1 MRRAW
6 ICAFAALL
14 TGCAAQRAAVDH
26 QRDSVAVIVRDSV
39 IFRDSVVL
47 VEIPKESDKDVVM
60 RSDTSRLKTSIAE
73 SEAWVADGR
82 LHHTLRNKDW
92 AFIPVTIKMPEKIH
106 YEQKDRLVYNRIVEQ
121 VEVEKELSRL
131 QRFMMSLGWV
141 VLIGAVAWLAWKIYR
156 LVRL

>member
-14 TGCAAQRAAVDH
+14 AGCAAQRVAVDH

-47 VEIPKESDKDVVM
+47 VEVPKESDKTVLPDC
-60 RSDTSRLKTSIAE
+60 DTSRLETSVAE
-73 SEAWVADGR
+73 SMAWVTGGR

-92 AFIPVTIKMPEKIH
+92 EFIPVTIMMPERLH
-106 YEQKDRLVYNRIVEQ
+106 YEQKDRLVYNRIVETI
-121 VEVEKELSRL
+121 EVEKSLNWWERFVMSVGTIAIIAAAIYIGYRARRL
-131 QRFMMSLGWV
+131 FS
-141 VLIGAVAWLAWKIYR
+141 
-156 LVRL
+156 

>member
-60 RSDTSRLKTSIAE
+60 QTDTSRLETSVAE

-82 LHHTLRNKDW
+82 LHHTLRNKD
-92 AFIPVTIKMPEKIH
+92 AAVIPVTIKMPERLH

-121 VEVEKELSRL
+121 VEVEKPLSWWERFVMSVGTIAIITAAIYIGYRARRL
-131 QRFMMSLGWV
+131 FS
-141 VLIGAVAWLAWKIYR
+141 
-156 LVRL
+156 

>member
-1 MRRAW
+1 MNKAW

-39 IFRDSVVL
+39 IYRDSVVL
-47 VEIPKESDKDVVM
+47 VEIPKESGKDVVM
-60 RSDTSRLKTSIAE
+60 QSDTSRLETSVAE

-92 AFIPVTIKMPEKIH
+92 AFIPVTIKMPERLH
-106 YEQKDRLVYNRIVEQ
+106 YEQKDRLVYNRIVETI
-121 VEVEKELSRL
+121 EVEKPLNWWERFVMSVGTIAIIAAAIYIGHKVRRL
-131 QRFMMSLGWV
+131 FS
-141 VLIGAVAWLAWKIYR
+141 
-156 LVRL
+156 

>member
-1 MRRAW
+1 MNKAW
-6 ICAFAALL
+6 ICAFLAVL
-14 TGCAAQRAAVDH
+14 TACGTQRVAVDH

-60 RSDTSRLKTSIAE
+60 QSDTSRLETSVAE

-92 AFIPVTIKMPEKIH
+92 EFIPVTIKMPERLH
-106 YEQKDRLVYNRIVEQ
+106 YEAKDRLIYNRIIET

-131 QRFMMSLGWV
+131 QRFIMSLGWT
-141 VLIGAVAWLAWKIYR
+141 VLVGAVAWLAWKIYR
-156 LVRL
+156 TFRR

>member
-14 TGCAAQRAAVDH
+14 TGCAAQRVAVDH

-82 LHHTLRNKDW
+82 LHHTLRNKDE
-92 AFIPVTIKMPEKIH
+92 AFIPVTIKMPERLH

-121 VEVEKELSRL
+121 VEVEKPLSWWE
-131 QRFMMSLGWV
+131 RFVMSVGTITIIAAAIY
-141 VLIGAVAWLAWKIYR
+141 IGYR
-156 LVRL
+156 ARGLFS

>member
-14 TGCAAQRAAVDH
+14 AGCAAQRVAVDH

-39 IFRDSVVL
+39 IFRDSVL
-47 VEIPKESDKDVVM
+47 MVEIPKETDKDVVM
-60 RSDTSRLKTSIAE
+60 QTDTSRLETSVAE

-92 AFIPVTIKMPEKIH
+92 EFIPVTIKMPERLH
-106 YEQKDRLVYNRIVEQ
+106 YEQKDRLVYNRIVETI
-121 VEVEKELSRL
+121 EVEKSLNWWERFVMSVGTIAIIAAAIYIGYRARRL
-131 QRFMMSLGWV
+131 FS
-141 VLIGAVAWLAWKIYR
+141 
-156 LVRL
+156 

>member
-1 MRRAW
+1 MRKAL
-6 ICAFAALL
+6 ICVFAALL

-60 RSDTSRLKTSIAE
+60 RSDTSHLETSIAE

-82 LHHTLRNKDW
+82 LHHTLRNKD
-92 AFIPVTIKMPEKIH
+92 AAVIPVTIKMPERLH

-121 VEVEKELSRL
+121 VEVEKPLSWWERFVMSVGTIAIIAAAIYIGYRARRL
-131 QRFMMSLGWV
+131 FS
-141 VLIGAVAWLAWKIYR
+141 
-156 LVRL
+156 

>member
-6 ICAFAALL
+6 FCAFAALL

-39 IFRDSVVL
+39 IYRDSVVL
-47 VEIPKESDKDVVM
+47 VEIPKESGKDVVM
-60 RSDTSRLKTSIAE
+60 QSDTSRLETSVAE

-92 AFIPVTIKMPEKIH
+92 AFIPVTIKMPERLH
-106 YEQKDRLVYNRIVEQ
+106 YEQKDRLVYNRIVETI
-121 VEVEKELSRL
+121 EVEKPLNWWERFVMSVGTIAIIAAAIYIGYRARRL
-131 QRFMMSLGWV
+131 FS
-141 VLIGAVAWLAWKIYR
+141 
-156 LVRL
+156 

>member
-39 IFRDSVVL
+39 IYRDSVVL
-47 VEIPKESDKDVVM
+47 VEIPKESGKDVVM
-60 RSDTSRLKTSIAE
+60 QSDTSRLETSVAE

-92 AFIPVTIKMPEKIH
+92 AFIPVTIKMPERLH
-106 YEQKDRLVYNRIVEQ
+106 YELKDRLVYNRIVETI
-121 VEVEKELSRL
+121 EVEKPLCWWERFVMSVGTIAIIAAAIYIGYRARRL
-131 QRFMMSLGWV
+131 FS
-141 VLIGAVAWLAWKIYR
+141 
-156 LVRL
+156 

>member
-39 IFRDSVVL
+39 IFRDSVVM
-47 VEIPKESDKDVVM
+47 VEIPKETDKDVVM
-60 RSDTSRLKTSIAE
+60 QADTSRLETSVAE

-92 AFIPVTIKMPEKIH
+92 AFIPETIKMPERLH
-106 YEQKDRLVYNRIVEQ
+106 YEQKDRLVYNRIVET
-121 VEVEKELSRL
+121 VEVEKPLSWWERFVMSAGTITIIAAAIYIGYRARRL
-131 QRFMMSLGWV
+131 FS
-141 VLIGAVAWLAWKIYR
+141 
-156 LVRL
+156 

>member
-1 MRRAW
+1 MRWAW

-14 TGCAAQRAAVDH
+14 TGCAAQRVAVDH

-47 VEIPKESDKDVVM
+47 VEVPKESDKTVLPDC
-60 RSDTSRLKTSIAE
+60 DTSRLETSVAE

-92 AFIPVTIKMPEKIH
+92 AFIPVTIKMPERLH
-106 YEQKDRLVYNRIVEQ
+106 YEQKDRLVYNRIVETI
-121 VEVEKELSRL
+121 EVEKPLNWWERFVMSVGTITIISAAIYIGYRARRL
-131 QRFMMSLGWV
+131 FS
-141 VLIGAVAWLAWKIYR
+141 
-156 LVRL
+156 

>member
-47 VEIPKESDKDVVM
+47 VEIPKEIDKDVVM

-82 LHHTLRNKDW
+82 LHHTLRNKDE
-92 AFIPVTIKMPEKIH
+92 AFIPVTIKMPERLH
-106 YEQKDRLVYNRIVEQ
+106 YEQKDRLV
-121 VEVEKELSRL
+121 
-131 QRFMMSLGWV
+131 
-141 VLIGAVAWLAWKIYR
+141 
-156 LVRL
+156 

>member
-39 IFRDSVVL
+39 VFRDSLVL
-47 VEIPKESDKDVVM
+47 VEIPKESDKDVVVK
-60 RSDTSRLKTSIAE
+60 SDTSHLETSVAE

-92 AFIPVTIKMPEKIH
+92 AFIPVTIKMPERLH
-106 YEQKDRLVYNRIVEQ
+106 YEQKDRLVYNRIVETI
-121 VEVEKELSRL
+121 EVEKPLNWWERFVMSVGTITIIAAAIYIGYRARRL
-131 QRFMMSLGWV
+131 FS
-141 VLIGAVAWLAWKIYR
+141 
-156 LVRL
+156 

>member
-6 ICAFAALL
+6 FCAFAALL

-39 IFRDSVVL
+39 IYRDSVVL
-47 VEIPKESDKDVVM
+47 VEIPKESGKDVVM
-60 RSDTSRLKTSIAE
+60 QSDTSRLETSVAE

-92 AFIPVTIKMPEKIH
+92 AFIPVTIKMPERLH
-106 YEQKDRLVYNRIVEQ
+106 YEQKDRLVYNRIVETI
-121 VEVEKELSRL
+121 EVEKSLSWWERFVMSVGTIAIIAAAIYIGYRARRL
-131 QRFMMSLGWV
+131 FS
-141 VLIGAVAWLAWKIYR
+141 
-156 LVRL
+156 

>member
-6 ICAFAALL
+6 FCAFAALL
-14 TGCAAQRAAVDH
+14 TGCAAQRVAVDY

-39 IFRDSVVL
+39 IYRDSVVL

-60 RSDTSRLKTSIAE
+60 RSDTSHLETSIAE

-82 LHHTLRNKDW
+82 LHHTLRNKDE
-92 AFIPVTIKMPEKIH
+92 AFIPVTIKMPERLH

-121 VEVEKELSRL
+121 VEVEKPLNWWERFVMSVGTIAIIAAAIYIGYRARRL
-131 QRFMMSLGWV
+131 FS
-141 VLIGAVAWLAWKIYR
+141 
-156 LVRL
+156 

>member
-14 TGCAAQRAAVDH
+14 TGCAAQRVAVDH

-47 VEIPKESDKDVVM
+47 VEIPKEKDKDVVVQ
-60 RSDTSRLKTSIAE
+60 SDTSHLETTVAE

-82 LHHTLRNKDW
+82 LHHTLRNKDE
-92 AFIPVTIKMPEKIH
+92 AFIPVTIKMPERLH

-121 VEVEKELSRL
+121 VEVEKPLNWWERFVMSVGTITIIAAAIYIGYRARRL
-131 QRFMMSLGWV
+131 FS
-141 VLIGAVAWLAWKIYR
+141 
-156 LVRL
+156 

>member
-47 VEIPKESDKDVVM
+47 VEIPKEKDKDVVVQ
-60 RSDTSRLKTSIAE
+60 SDTSHLETSVAE

-82 LHHTLRNKDW
+82 LHHTLRNKDE
-92 AFIPVTIKMPEKIH
+92 AFIPVTIKMPERLH

-121 VEVEKELSRL
+121 VEVEKP
-131 QRFMMSLGWV
+131 LGWWERFV
-141 VLIGAVAWLAWKIYR
+141 MSVGTITIIAAAIYIGYR
-156 LVRL
+156 ARGLFS

>member
-1 MRRAW
+1 MRGAW
-6 ICAFAALL
+6 ICVFLAVL
-14 TGCAAQRAAVDH
+14 TACGTQKVVTDI

-73 SEAWVADGR
+73 SEAWVANGR

-121 VEVEKELSRL
+121 VEVEKPLSWWERFVMSVGTIAIIAAAIYIGYRARRL
-131 QRFMMSLGWV
+131 FS
-141 VLIGAVAWLAWKIYR
+141 
-156 LVRL
+156 